1 MFKSIFAKY
10 ITAFVMIIFVSFAVL
25 FGIITSMIRIYTAND
40 RDERL
45 ANTVAA
51 FIDQIDDMGLDGRLV
66 FADTE
71 RLAMII
77 GPIVNIDSD
86 TDMIITDGDGNII
99 LRSIESRNNNGK
111 ICKLTAIGKEGA
123 AIDMTLF
130 TEVTENDGR
139 EYLVYYGN
147 VDGIVPSRSVMYA
160 LPERQDGAVIGY
172 CIAYASTEKED
183 AMLVTTR
190 RMVVSGSIW
199 VMVAAAI
206 ATFFITERITHP
218 LHRMTG
224 AAKSFAKGDF
234 TARVRADG
242 GDEVAELGRAFNQM
256 AESLSNLETMRN
268 SFLASVSHDL
278 RTPMTT
284 IAGFIDGITSGAI
297 PPDKHEYYL
306 DVISAEVHRLSRLVS
321 QLLDISRLE
330 SGDRKLTFNDFDIA
344 ELTRI
349 VLISFE
355 NKIDEKKL
363 DVEYDAERDSMLV
376 HADKDAIHQVVYNL
390 IHNAVK
396 FAKEGGKLSIKLR
409 YTEGKRITVS
419 VYDEGQGIA
428 PDEQTLV
435 FERFYKTDKSRGLD
449 KNGVGLGLYICKTI
463 IDAHDESIGVR
474 SEPDKYCEFYFTLKC
489 ADGGA
494 KK

>member
-130 TEVTENDGR
+130 TEVTEDDGR

-172 CIAYASTEKED
+172 CIAAP
-183 AMLVTTR
+183 AV
-190 RMVVSGSIW
+190 G
-199 VMVAAAI
+199 VAHRAAP
-206 ATFFITERITHP
+206 TDNKSPSCTHP
-218 LHRMTG
+218 DYT
-224 AAKSFAKGDF
+224 
-234 TARVRADG
+234 
-242 GDEVAELGRAFNQM
+242 
-256 AESLSNLETMRN
+256 
-268 SFLASVSHDL
+268 SH
-278 RTPMTT
+278 
-284 IAGFIDGITSGAI
+284 A
-297 PPDKHEYYL
+297 
-306 DVISAEVHRLSRLVS
+306 
-321 QLLDISRLE
+321 
-330 SGDRKLTFNDFDIA
+330 
-344 ELTRI
+344 
-349 VLISFE
+349 
-355 NKIDEKKL
+355 
-363 DVEYDAERDSMLV
+363 
-376 HADKDAIHQVVYNL
+376 
-390 IHNAVK
+390 
-396 FAKEGGKLSIKLR
+396 
-409 YTEGKRITVS
+409 
-419 VYDEGQGIA
+419 
-428 PDEQTLV
+428 
-435 FERFYKTDKSRGLD
+435 
-449 KNGVGLGLYICKTI
+449 
-463 IDAHDESIGVR
+463 
-474 SEPDKYCEFYFTLKC
+474 
-489 ADGGA
+489 
-494 KK
+494 